1 MSQFYVSAPRR
12 LVSAFLIAL
21 CACTQALAQGTTPPI
36 YSNSGIS
43 GATPIQECNTI
54 LNVTTCFGS
63 ITHPEYATDA
73 DFTTA
78 ATLNVP
84 ASVLLTRT
92 LKLRMDMDGLVPA
105 GHRAGIVVARDGGVL
120 NLLGV
125 NVASA
130 IKIRTYLSSNGGSA
144 QLQETRI
151 VDANVVAALLGTATG
166 PMPLEFNAGRPFDQI
181 EIEAESL
188 VSLGYQL
195 KVFYAY
201 GIGVNQITTAKGYVS
216 RFATPTAANYSTTA
230 TDNGVTVCVNSNVSN
245 PTNAVDTDLTNYAT
259 MGALLD
265 LSCPTSL
272 QTQLEGTAPAG
283 YYAGFVLGSRGLLD
297 ASVLGGLRLTTYLG
311 TTLQETGTGAGLLS
325 LSLLPSGQ
333 YNIRMA
339 TTKPYDRVE
348 IRRVSLLG
356 ALDNLQVYYG
366 FGVEPRVFRDQAPR
380 LSRFAS
386 TAGNYQVNGSS
397 LACVNCAISN
407 PELAVDQDL
416 TGNYATN
423 NALLA
428 AGGSTRLKMRLNGA
442 GAGGNRAGV
451 VLGLATGL
459 VDAQLL
465 TSLRVK
471 TYAGTDGSELVET
484 IADPSL
490 IGLELLAD
498 GKQEVSFRTT
508 RSFEWVELELTNGVS
523 ALNDARIYYAF
534 ADDAPSGFPSTIT
547 MPVSSPV
554 TLTYLR
560 ATNSDGA
567 IEVSWQTTAEANSS
581 HFIVERSLSA
591 SGSFQALGRVNAA
604 GNSNTTRQYLYR
616 DFDGISQNAP
626 TLYYRLRIVDLSG
639 QESYSQVASVSVRPP
654 VVIFEMYPNP
664 ASSSQQ
670 VRMQL
675 PTDKAGTKYQVVV
688 YDQMGQEISRETV
701 SNARAY
707 ISASRLQP
715 GLYQVTLINKSGQR
729 LGTKRLVV
737 QP

>member
-1 MSQFYVSAPRR
+1 MVSAL
-12 LVSAFLIAL
+12 LVAL

-43 GATPIQECNTI
+43 GATPIRECNTI
-54 LNVTTCFGS
+54 LNITTCFGS
-63 ITHPEYATDA
+63 VSNPEYATDA
-73 DFTTA
+73 DFNTA

-84 ASVLLTRT
+84 ASTLLTQT
-92 LKLRMDMDGLVPA
+92 LKLRMDMDGLVPV
-105 GHRAGIVVARDGGVL
+105 GHRAGIVVAREGGLL

-125 NVASA
+125 DLVSA
-130 IKIRTYLSSNGGSA
+130 IKIRTYLSSNGGAS
-144 QLQETRI
+144 QLQETKV
-151 VDANVVAALLGTATG
+151 VDANVAAALLGSASTA
-166 PMPLEFNAGRPFDQI
+166 PMPLEFTASRPFDQI
-181 EIEAESL
+181 EIEAASL

-201 GIGVNQITTAKGYVS
+201 GIGSNRITTANGYVS

-230 TDNGVTVCVNSNVSN
+230 TDNGITVCVNSNVSN
-245 PTNAVDTDLTNYAT
+245 PANAVDTDLTNYAT
-259 MGALLD
+259 MGALAD

-297 ASVLGGLRLTTYLG
+297 ASLLSGLRLTTYLG
-311 TTLQETGTGAGLLS
+311 NTVQETGTGAGLLS

-333 YNIRMA
+333 YNIHMA
-339 TTKPYDRVE
+339 TTKPFDRVE

-356 ALDNLQVYYG
+356 VLDNLQVYYG
-366 FGVEPRVFRDQAPR
+366 FGVEPRVFRDLTPR
-380 LSRFAS
+380 LSSFAS

-397 LACVNCAISN
+397 LACVNCAINN
-407 PELAVDQDL
+407 PDLAVDQNL
-416 TGNYATN
+416 TGNYASKN
-423 NALLA
+423 SLLA
-428 AGGSTRLKMRLNGA
+428 VGGSTRLKMRLNGA
-442 GAGGNRAGV
+442 GIGGNRAGV

-459 VDAQLL
+459 IDAQLL
-465 TSLRVK
+465 TNIRVK
-471 TYAGTDGSELVET
+471 TYAGADGSELAET
-484 IADPSL
+484 ITDPSL
-490 IGLELLAD
+490 ISLELLAD
-498 GKQEVSFRTT
+498 GKQEISFRTT
-508 RSFEWVELELTNGVS
+508 RSFEWVELELTNGIS

-534 ADDAPSGFPSTIT
+534 ADDAPSGFPTTIT
-547 MPVSSPV
+547 VPVSSPV

-567 IEVSWQTTAEANSS
+567 IDVSWQTSAEANSS
-581 HFIVERSLSA
+581 HFIVERALSA

-604 GNSNTTRQYLYR
+604 GNSNTNRQYLFR
-616 DFDGISQNAP
+616 DFDGISQSAP
-626 TLYYRLRIVDLSG
+626 TLYYRLRIVDLNG

-654 VVIFEMYPNP
+654 VVIFNVYPNP

-675 PTDKAGTKYQVVV
+675 PADKMGTKYQVAV
-688 YDQMGQEISRETV
+688 YDQMGNEVSRETV

-707 ISASRLQP
+707 IPASRLQP
-715 GLYQVTLINKSGQR
+715 GLYQVTLINKAGQR